1 MSSYRD
7 TNNRILESVVYKHNQ
22 SALYCRH
29 REAPVADDDKLIIS
43 PVAPAQVKDTWY
55 WQNQF
60 HLQHDE

>member
-43 PVAPAQVKDTWY
+43 PVAPAQVKDT
-55 WQNQF
+55 
-60 HLQHDE
+60 